1 MSADGM
7 KPDPRKIEAITKM
20 PVPTSRAELQR
31 FLGMVNYLGKF
42 IPNLSDETAPLRAL
56 LKKGT
61 EFLTQKPQI
70 DAFEKLKRQISSV
83 PVLQF
88 YVPNLPTRIRTNSS
102 SVGSG
107 AMLEQRIDDSWH
119 PIAFASRAL
128 EISEQN
134 YAQIERETLSHNDHQ
149 PLKAVFSKSIV
160 QCPPRIQ
167 RFFLHRQKYNFSFDY
182 APGKT
187 MKVADALSRASLPG
201 KPEIAPEDI
210 AHHVHS
216 IINQLPVSQSKLSQ
230 LQRETA
236 NDLVL
241 QALKQYTVNGWPSD
255 DTIDSSVKPFYSQR
269 HEIVYNHDL
278 LKGQQIIV
286 PKSMRPEIRALL
298 HQGHQGIEKCKSRA
312 RQAVYWP
319 GINHEL
325 TVLVSQCAT

>member
-1 MSADGM
+1 MSADGV

-20 PVPTSRAELQR
+20 PIPTNTAELQR

-42 IPNLSDETAPLRAL
+42 IPRLSDETAPLRAL

-61 EFLTQKPQI
+61 EFLMQKPQI

-88 YVPNLPTRIRTNSS
+88 YDPNLPTRIRTDSS
-102 SVGSG
+102 SRGLG
-107 AMLEQRIDDSWH
+107 AMIEQRVDDSWH

-128 EISEQN
+128 EKSEQN
-134 YAQIERETLSHNDHQ
+134 YAQIERETLSVVFGCERFHEYLYGREFIVHNDHQ

-167 RFFLHRQKYNFSFDY
+167 RFFLRLQKYNFTFEY

-187 MKVADALSRASLPG
+187 MKVADALSRASLDG
-201 KPEIAPEDI
+201 KPEIPPEDT

-216 IINQLPVSQSKLSQ
+216 IINHLPVSQSKLNQ

-236 NDLVL
+236 KDPVL
-241 QALKQYTVNGWPSD
+241 QKLKW
-255 DTIDSSVKPFYSQR
+255 
-269 HEIVYNHDL
+269 
-278 LKGQQIIV
+278 
-286 PKSMRPEIRALL
+286 
-298 HQGHQGIEKCKSRA
+298 
-312 RQAVYWP
+312 
-319 GINHEL
+319 
-325 TVLVSQCAT
+325 

>member
-1 MSADGM
+1 MWGETKEIHDQRLNKVLDKIRDSGLKLNHTKCTFGATELTFLGHIMSADGM

-20 PVPTSRAELQR
+20 PIPTSPAELQR

-56 LKKGT
+56 LKKRT
-61 EFLTQKPQI
+61 EFLTQKLQI

-88 YVPNLPTRIRTNSS
+88 YDPNLPTRIRTNSS

-107 AMLEQRIDDSWH
+107 ATLEQRIDDSWH

-167 RFFLHRQKYNFSFDY
+167 RFFLRIQKYDFSFEY

-187 MKVADALSRASLPG
+187 RKVADALS
-201 KPEIAPEDI
+201 
-210 AHHVHS
+210 
-216 IINQLPVSQSKLSQ
+216 
-230 LQRETA
+230 
-236 NDLVL
+236 
-241 QALKQYTVNGWPSD
+241 
-255 DTIDSSVKPFYSQR
+255 
-269 HEIVYNHDL
+269 
-278 LKGQQIIV
+278 
-286 PKSMRPEIRALL
+286 
-298 HQGHQGIEKCKSRA
+298 
-312 RQAVYWP
+312 
-319 GINHEL
+319 
-325 TVLVSQCAT
+325 